1 MLKIIKVQVLV
12 LPLSCNN
19 PENQLEAMSNTTQPG
34 LDLSSPVTVLP
45 LVAAIATV
53 VFTFIGGC
61 IVYHKRQRKRTQE
74 LVRQLRVT
82 ERRIDTIG
90 MITAK
95 KQQALA
101 SKKAEYSP
109 PVAAPCSSASTL
121 GITNIYTT
129 QPPQDQEQLSR
140 QSIPNSNTFEGGEKE
155 GTVTIQV
162 NENCTTTD
170 GSVDTKLDAYD
181 ASYYCSTCKLEE
193 SVSESV
199 LTQYRS
205 DVVNSSMAV
214 ECATIPAVSS
224 LSTVYSTNRNVRRAY
239 KVHNKM
245 TRSKSELHRTTLK
258 DQLSKKSQRIMRG
271 LGLASAHSTELLEDK
286 PSAAAKPDT
295 IARQTLVESKEE
307 LGSLKRV
314 TLEQSESEGSTVA
327 GQPTTPE
334 PSRQPRPTAAPSQT
348 GSCTTDTEGGR
359 EKWV

>member
-1 MLKIIKVQVLV
+1 MLKIIRSKLA
-12 LPLSCNN
+12 LPLPCNN
-19 PENQLEAMSNTTQPG
+19 PEKNQLEAMSNTTQPG

-61 IVYHKRQRKRTQE
+61 IVYHRRQRKRTQE

-82 ERRIDTIG
+82 ERRIDAIG

-101 SKKAEYSP
+101 SRKAEYSP

-121 GITNIYTT
+121 GITNVYTT
-129 QPPQDQEQLSR
+129 QPPLEQEQLSR
-140 QSIPNSNTFEGGEKE
+140 QSVPDSNTYEGGEKE
-155 GTVTIQV
+155 VTVTLQV
-162 NENCTTTD
+162 TENCTTTD
-170 GSVDTKLDAYD
+170 GSDDTKLDAYD

-205 DVVNSSMAV
+205 DIVNSSMAV

-224 LSTVYSTNRNVRRAY
+224 LSTVCSTNRNMRRAY

-271 LGLASAHSTELLEDK
+271 LGLASAHSTEPPEDK
-286 PSAAAKPDT
+286 LSATAKPD
-295 IARQTLVESKEE
+295 ILARQTLVESKEE
-307 LGSLKRV
+307 AGSPKRV
-314 TLEQSESEGSTVA
+314 TLEQSESEGSTMA
-327 GQPTTPE
+327 GQSTAPE
-334 PSRQPRPTAAPSQT
+334 PSRQLHSTAAPSQT
-348 GSCTTDTEGGR
+348 GSCTTDTEGGK